1 MTATSKTRDGSML
14 IHRAGGQDAVEVIK
28 VRARTSGRA
37 VACPGC
43 GAEAACVHGYCERT
57 VADVPAAGGRSP
69 RGRTKRG
76 NTREMPARPIPRL
89 RIVTSEVRQ
98 SP

>member
-43 GAEAACVHGYCERT
+43 GAETACVHGYCSAPWRMCPLPG
-57 VADVPAAGGRSP
+57 ADPRAGEP
-69 RGRTKRG
+69 RE
-76 NTREMPARPIPRL
+76 EMLARCPPGL
-89 RIVTSEVRQ
+89 FPGYAS
-98 SP
+98 

>member
-57 VADVPAAGGRSP
+57 VADVPAAGADP
-69 RGRTKRG
+69 RAGEP
-76 NTREMPARPIPRL
+76 REEMLARCPPGL
-89 RIVTSEVRQ
+89 FPGYAS
-98 SP
+98 